1 MRKLKIFQLKIIKSI
16 ILKLILIVLFS
27 SNLFSQNFN
36 LTPNDTLTSVTLL
49 PDDRVT
55 FRIYA
60 PKASEVMLGGT
71 DIPNLMNIGRMMK
84 QENGI
89 WEVTIGPLEPGAYR
103 YNYNVDGISVI
114 DPRRAEISESNMNIW
129 SLLYIPGAEFM
140 ETKNVAHGSLSEVTY
155 YSNSLTQFRRMHVY
169 TPPGYETSMDKY
181 PVLYL
186 LHGIFDGDDSWMTVG
201 RAGFILDNLIA
212 EKKAVPMVVIMPACH
227 TGPFRFGMP
236 RDTSKQRVDEL
247 VEDFRNDIKP
257 YIEKNF
263 RVLDERKNT
272 AIAGLSMGGAQTLN
286 IAIPNLEDYAYIGVF
301 SSGVFGINGGNSFG
315 SNSGQTWEEQN
326 KKYLDDQKLKNGLM
340 LIWFAT
346 GKDDFLLETSR
357 ATVKAL
363 KNHGFNV
370 VYKETS
376 GGHTWSNWRD
386 YLYEFSQQLFK

>member
-1 MRKLKIFQLKIIKSI
+1 MNKLKISQLKIIKST
-16 ILKLILIVLFS
+16 LLNLVLILFFS
-27 SNLFSQNFN
+27 SNVFSQNFN
-36 LTPNDTLTSVTLL
+36 FTPNDTLTSVTLL
-49 PDDRVT
+49 PDNSVI
-55 FRIYA
+55 FRIYV

-71 DIPNLMNIGRMMK
+71 DIPNIMNIGRMIK

-89 WEVTIGPLEPGAYR
+89 WEITIGPLEPGAYR
-103 YNYNVDGISVI
+103 YNYNVDGLSVI

-140 ETKNVAHGSLSEVTY
+140 ETKNVPHGSLSEVTY
-155 YSNSLTQFRRMHVY
+155 YSNSLNQFRRMHVY

-186 LHGIFDGDDSWMTVG
+186 LHGILDGDDSWMTVG

-212 EKKAVPMVVIMPACH
+212 DKKALPMIVVMPACH

-236 RDTSKQRVDEL
+236 RDTSKQNVDEL

-257 YIEKNF
+257 HIEKNF
-263 RVLDERKNT
+263 RILDDRKNT

-286 IAIPNLEDYAYIGVF
+286 IAIPNLEEYAYIGVF
-301 SSGVFGINGGNSFG
+301 SSGVFGISGGNSFR
-315 SNSGQTWEEQN
+315 SNPGQTWEERN
-326 KKYLDDQKLKNGLM
+326 KKYLDDQKQKDGLE

-376 GGHTWSNWRD
+376 GGHTWSNWRE
-386 YLYEFSQQLFK
+386 YLYEFAQQLFK

>member
-1 MRKLKIFQLKIIKSI
+1 
-16 ILKLILIVLFS
+16 
-27 SNLFSQNFN
+27 
-36 LTPNDTLTSVTLL
+36 
-49 PDDRVT
+49 
-55 FRIYA
+55 
-60 PKASEVMLGGT
+60 
-71 DIPNLMNIGRMMK
+71 
-84 QENGI
+84 
-89 WEVTIGPLEPGAYR
+89 
-103 YNYNVDGISVI
+103 
-114 DPRRAEISESNMNIW
+114 
-129 SLLYIPGAEFM
+129 
-140 ETKNVAHGSLSEVTY
+140 
-155 YSNSLTQFRRMHVY
+155 
-169 TPPGYETSMDKY
+169 
-181 PVLYL
+181 
-186 LHGIFDGDDSWMTVG
+186 MTVG